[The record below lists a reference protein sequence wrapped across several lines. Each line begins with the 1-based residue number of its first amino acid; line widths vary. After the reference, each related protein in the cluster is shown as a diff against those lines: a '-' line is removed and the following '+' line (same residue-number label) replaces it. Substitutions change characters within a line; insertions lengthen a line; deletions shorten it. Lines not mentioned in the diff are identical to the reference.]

1 MYFTVQSK
9 TSTGVLTVK
18 QIIFTLVLLIVL
30 VGQASSIPF
39 RAPRKHP
46 TDHAGFTG
54 YQ

>member
-30 VGQASSIPF
+30 VGQASSIPLP
-39 RAPRKHP
+39 RAPRYDQS
-46 TDHAGFTG
+46 DHSDSSRP
-54 YQ
+54 